1 MRKKQ
6 LLATLVMLSLM
17 QSSVYAGQKIEAEHE
32 TKKPYTEYMEFGSDD
47 HVAFIT
53 NNAVRCN

>member
-1 MRKKQ
+1 MKKKQ

-17 QSSVYAGQKIEAEHE
+17 QGSVYADQKILAQHE
-32 TKKPYTEYMEFGSDD
+32 RENKPYTEYMEFGSDD

-53 NNAVRCN
+53 NNAVCS